1 MTKISKVA
9 GFKEARE
16 LSKIWNEPL
25 TEIAKEHGIKVDNLL
40 AMSPGNDP
48 FKMTEGKILKGAW
61 AKKIMDQK
69 ILQHLRA
76 INVDNI
82 HLRDIHYIL
91 LGTIRTWN
99 NSAVYQNTEA
109 HWKVLLTAFANARY
123 LKMVDPKLIR
133 DNKNKFYERTTYRE
147 DEDFEPRAERGKED
161 LTKEKVLE
169 LFISW
174 YYDLKNYH
182 NHQAVHVEIW
192 AEKDLALLDQVAE
205 KYKINT
211 VIGEGET
218 SLTQVFLLMDR
229 IKKAGKPVRI
239 GYIADC
245 DVVGSNMSK
254 AMARKLEFIIRKMET
269 EGYDVK
275 LVHLMLTPEQ
285 VRKYNLPP
293 QPMKDSKSRAYET
306 RKDDWKKS
314 HGITGA
320 VEINSFHALY
330 PGEFRDIL
338 ENFILSYFDTE
349 QRDQILEFN
358 EEQSDKIKELISN
371 NDTING
377 HLKEFLEVLVTE
389 IDGVDWDKMLD
400 EYDTEFD
407 DMIWNH
413 GKIEFEENDE
423 YYNWLLNSD
432 LNYGGQLNLYKKY
445 ESGEL
450 DSMDTMS

>member
-1 MTKISKVA
+1 MTKTGKVT

-16 LSKIWNEPL
+16 LAKHWNKSL
-25 TEIAKEHGIKVDNLL
+25 TDFAKEHGLKFDDLL

-61 AKKIMDQK
+61 AKKIMEQK
-69 ILQHLRA
+69 IIPHLRA
-76 INVDNI
+76 INVPNI

-91 LGTIRTWN
+91 LGTIKTWN
-99 NSAVYQNTEA
+99 NSAVYQNTMA
-109 HWKVLLTAFANARY
+109 NWKGLITAFVNARY
-123 LKMVDPKLIR
+123 LRMVDPKLIR

-147 DEDFEPRAERGKED
+147 DLDFEPRAESGKQD
-161 LTKEKVLE
+161 LNKENVLE

-182 NHQAVHVEIW
+182 NHQSVHVEIW

-218 SLTQVFLLMDR
+218 SLTQVFLLMER
-229 IKKAGKPVRI
+229 IKEAGKPVRI
-239 GYIADC
+239 GYITDC

-254 AMARKLEFIIRKMET
+254 SMARKLEFIIKRMET

-275 LVHLMLTPEQ
+275 LVHLMLTPDQ
-285 VRKYNLPP
+285 VRKYRLPP
-293 QPMKDSKSRAYET
+293 QPMKKSTSRAYET
-306 RKDDWKKS
+306 RKDEWKES
-314 HGITGA
+314 HGIDGA

-330 PGEFRDIL
+330 PDEFRDIL

-349 QRDQILEFN
+349 LRDKILEFN

-371 NDTING
+371 DDTING
-377 HLKEFLEVLVTE
+377 LLKEFLEAFETK
-389 IDGVDWDKMLD
+389 IDGIDWDQMLD
-400 EYDTEFD
+400 EYDTEFK

-413 GKIEFEENDE
+413 GKIKVEEEDE
-423 YYNWLLNSD
+423 DYNWLLNSD
-432 LNYGGQLNLYKKY
+432 LNYGEQLNLYKKY

-450 DSMDTMS
+450 NSIEEYE